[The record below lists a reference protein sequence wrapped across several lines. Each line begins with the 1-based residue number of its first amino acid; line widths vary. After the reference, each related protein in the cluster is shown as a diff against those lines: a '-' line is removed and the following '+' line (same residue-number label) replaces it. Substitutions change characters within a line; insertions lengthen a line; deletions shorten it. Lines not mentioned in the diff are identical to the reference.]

1 MSVSAAI
8 SSGFSAAPTVLSAIA
23 DACYDRIVKPRGAQR
38 VSPDALR
45 AAKLSHVPGV
55 TIAETCERFDVTKA
69 EVTRAR
75 KAPASKP
82 SITELALAALT
93 KNGTTKTGAI
103 ADLENVAAW
112 IDHVNHDGCTV
123 DEVRILLAA
132 LVTFDEARWRFAGT
146 WP

>member
-8 SSGFSAAPTVLSAIA
+8 SSGFSAARAVLSAIA
-23 DACYDRIVKPRGAQR
+23 DACYDRVVKPRGAKP

-55 TIAETCERFDVTKA
+55 TIAEACERFEVTKA

-75 KAPASKP
+75 KAPESKP
-82 SITELALAALT
+82 SVAELALAALT

-103 ADLENVAAW
+103 ADLETVAAW
-112 IDHVNHDGCTV
+112 IDYVNHDGCTV
-123 DEVRILLAA
+123 DEVRTLLAA
-132 LVTFDEARWRFAGT
+132 LVTFEGARWRFAGS